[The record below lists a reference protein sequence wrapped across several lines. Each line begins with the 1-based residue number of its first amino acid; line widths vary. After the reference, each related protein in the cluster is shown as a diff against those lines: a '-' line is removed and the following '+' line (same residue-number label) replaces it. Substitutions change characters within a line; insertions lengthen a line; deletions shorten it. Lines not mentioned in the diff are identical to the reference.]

1 MFEILEEVV
10 HAFNPNTWEAAAD
23 RSLNL
28 KLAWPI
34 AFQDSQG
41 YKEKK
46 KFCFFLSAGTCMW
59 RSENSFPDWVVF
71 HLAEVVSLYNI
82 LQARMA
88 YRILMIL
95 WSLAVLVIL

>member
-46 KFCFFLSAGTCMW
+46 KSFVLFECRHMYVEIREQLSRLGCFPFS
-59 RSENSFPDWVVF
+59 
-71 HLAEVVSLYNI
+71 
-82 LQARMA
+82 
-88 YRILMIL
+88 
-95 WSLAVLVIL
+95 

>member
-28 KLAWPI
+28 KLVWSI
-34 AFQDSQG
+34 EFHTVRVT
-41 YKEKK
+41 KRKK
-46 KFCFFLSAGTCMW
+46 SFVLFEC

-82 LQARMA
+82 LQARTA

-95 WSLAVLVIL
+95 LSLAVLVIL